1 MSEHRATVEW
11 KLTDGEFLKG
21 KYSRVHT
28 WTFDGGMVVNA
39 SPTPAVVA
47 APYSDPS
54 AVDPEE
60 AFVAAISSCHML
72 TYLYVASR
80 AGFEVLSYQ
89 DHAVGTLAKDA
100 QGTPWISTVDLT
112 PHIEYR
118 QGLAPTAEVEQQLHA
133 RAHKQCFIA
142 NSVKTDVRIATVENV
157 AH

>member
-11 KLTDGEFLKG
+11 TLTDGDFLKG

-28 WTFDGGMVVNA
+28 WTFDGGMVVKA
-39 SPTPAVVA
+39 SPTPAVVP

-72 TYLYVASR
+72 TFLYVASR
-80 AGFEVLSYQ
+80 AGFEVLSYH
-89 DHAVGTLAKDA
+89 DPAVGVLSKDA
-100 QGTPWISTVDLT
+100 QGIPWISTVDLK
-112 PHIEYR
+112 PQIVYR
-118 QGLAPTAEVEQQLHA
+118 QGLSPTSDVEQQLHA

-142 NSVKTDVRIATVENV
+142 NSVKTDVRIASQERV